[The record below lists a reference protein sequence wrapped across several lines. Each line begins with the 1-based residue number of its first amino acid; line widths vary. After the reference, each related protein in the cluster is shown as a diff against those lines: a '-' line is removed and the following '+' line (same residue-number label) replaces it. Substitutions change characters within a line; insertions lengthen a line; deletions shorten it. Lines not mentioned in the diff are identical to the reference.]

1 MHIQHRKKYRRLCS
15 MLWRWLLRC
24 HLRSFYNLSTVPS
37 PFALDHM
44 KPLWVSILSKG
55 RFIFV
60 MMILVMKRINIAKGT
75 TDPVLEKLNWGLW
88 LNQQPFCSNLSLII
102 TQCQYF
108 AHKKTTLG
116 TSSCPL
122 SNPNSHVAKLSYSP
136 ARITSVQKQKL
147 QNLGQTSAWLGLV
160 EGEEIHY
167 DKHL

>member
-1 MHIQHRKKYRRLCS
+1 

-37 PFALDHM
+37 PFAPDHM

-60 MMILVMKRINIAKGT
+60 MMILVMKRINTVKGT
-75 TDPVLEKLNWGLW
+75 TEPVLEKFNCVLW
-88 LNQQPFCSNLSLII
+88 LNQQPFRSNFSFII

-108 AHKKTTLG
+108 ATKRTLG
-116 TSSCPL
+116 APSCPL
-122 SNPNSHVAKLSYSP
+122 SNANSHVAKLSYSP
-136 ARITSVQKQKL
+136 ARVTSVQMQKL
-147 QNLGQTSAWLGLV
+147 QNLGQTSAWLGFV